1 MFLVLQQDLLKEI
14 DMTQTVVTL
23 DKNADITLIILIMM
37 YD

>member
-14 DMTQTVVTL
+14 EMTQTVVTL
-23 DKNADITLIILIMM
+23 DKNADITLIMT

>member
-23 DKNADITLIILIMM
+23 DKNADITLI
-37 YD
+37 YDV

>member
-23 DKNADITLIILIMM
+23 DKNADITLIMT